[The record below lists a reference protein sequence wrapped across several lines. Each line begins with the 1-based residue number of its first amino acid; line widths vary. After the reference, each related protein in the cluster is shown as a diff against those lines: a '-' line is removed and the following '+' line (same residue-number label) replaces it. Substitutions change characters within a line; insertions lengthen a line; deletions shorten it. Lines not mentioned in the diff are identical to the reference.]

1 MGLILIDRKG
11 KRVWCGKHGLH
22 RGKRCPKC
30 AMAQVRLA
38 WGEKPRGYRGPVT
51 MRELRKWGWVA

>member
-30 AMAQVRLA
+30 AMADKRHQMKLKRLA
-38 WGEKPRGYRGPVT
+38 AWFAEARMGNQ
-51 MRELRKWGWVA
+51 